1 MRSRRGAVDRA
12 SGLGV
17 SMAAAVRRRQRDRE
31 PRVMLYDASG
41 SGRLLHD
48 DAPAHGRIVSAADQ
62 LIELVGPA

>member
-17 SMAAAVRRRQRDRE
+17 SVAAAVRRRQRDRE
-31 PRVMLYDASG
+31 PRVMVYDASG

-48 DAPAHGRIVSAADQ
+48 DAPAHARIVKAADE
-62 LIELVGPA
+62 LVALVGPA